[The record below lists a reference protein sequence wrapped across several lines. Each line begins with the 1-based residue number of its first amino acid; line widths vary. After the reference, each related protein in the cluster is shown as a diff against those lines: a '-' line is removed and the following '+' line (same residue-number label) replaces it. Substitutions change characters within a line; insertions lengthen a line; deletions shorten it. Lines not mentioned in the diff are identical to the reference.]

1 MGAKKKRTGDNLQ
14 KEKKKT
20 ENERKLEKSHGKGKK
35 GEKVKRLR
43 KGKKGKH
50 A

>member
-1 MGAKKKRTGDNLQ
+1 MGT
-14 KEKKKT
+14 KKT
-20 ENERKLEKSHGKGKK
+20 DGSVERKGRTEKERKLEKSLGKGKK